1 MIVRPKRGSR
11 LTNLYVGVLL
21 LVLVGVGSVY
31 SGNILGSNPNS
42 RVEFGAGQYF
52 LKSCN
57 AWISLNLL
65 EGATGTHGAPAG
77 FSPLT
82 GVEISGLNSTKCA
95 GTRLLVSSESKSGE
109 QIPLLH
115 TDGLD
120 SMCTIGGCPSGMT
133 AEDSF
138 SLTISQSGEVTLDNQ
153 DQSRSLLYDRKNNLY
168 QVLFTH
174 PASLAS
180 QVQDFIIQS
189 ESL

>member
-1 MIVRPKRGSR
+1 MKLRSDHGSPLPK
-11 LTNLYVGVLL
+11 LYLGVFLL
-21 LVLVGVGSVY
+21 LMVGVGSVY
-31 SGNILGSNPNS
+31 SGNILGSSPNN

-65 EGATGTHGAPAG
+65 EGATGTQGAPAG

-82 GVEISGLNSTKCA
+82 GVEISGLNPAKCA
-95 GTRLLVSSESKSGE
+95 GTKLLVTSQSQAGE
-109 QIPLLH
+109 NIPLFH

-120 SMCTIGGCPSGMT
+120 SICNIGGCPAGMA

-138 SLTISQSGEVTLDNQ
+138 SLSITPTGTVTLDNQ
-153 DQSRSLLYDRKNNLY
+153 DQSRSLFYDRKNNLY

-180 QVQDFIIQS
+180 QAQNFIIQS
-189 ESL
+189 ENQ